1 LAEEVA
7 IREWFLLHLSG
18 KFFSS
23 FYDPLNKIILEKCPV
38 VGRVQFLDRQLHPLS
53 LMQKGNDISVPI
65 KKIGNQSL
73 VFQIKHII
81 TVNFYYTVQLPFWL
95 IAIPQH
101 LVHIHNNGD
110 FD

>member
-1 LAEEVA
+1 MRFAPFVT
-7 IREWFLLHLSG
+7 HL
-18 KFFSS
+18 FT
-23 FYDPLNKIILEKCPV
+23 
-38 VGRVQFLDRQLHPLS
+38 LDHLPS
-53 LMQKGNDISVPI
+53 PI
-65 KKIGNQSL
+65 K

-101 LVHIHNNGD
+101 LVHIHSNGD

>member
-1 LAEEVA
+1 MIHFAHCYHANLIKITIVM
-7 IREWFLLHLSG
+7 FD
-18 KFFSS
+18 FS
-23 FYDPLNKIILEKCPV
+23 P
-38 VGRVQFLDRQLHPLS
+38 
-53 LMQKGNDISVPI
+53 
-65 KKIGNQSL
+65 
-73 VFQIKHII
+73 IKHII